1 MQVRLE
7 AEAINRSP
15 RRQEISHKLLEQ
27 RKSVVVV
34 IDYPVVVD
42 IQQVGGVSLLHVFV
56 YLGSYVRVSAV
67 VNIESV
73 IILALVHHLV
83 NNVPVLHSE
92 SIKMVE
98 SLVHVFVDSES
109 EVLLSEGPGPV
120 WIVLDFVPEQRVT

>member
-7 AEAINRSP
+7 AETVNGGP
-15 RRQEISHKLLEQ
+15 GRQEISHKLLEQ